1 MLGCSEAETASKERE
16 NEPNAD
22 TQSFLDD
29 LAKDLSDDETTG
41 PSISQKLA
49 DITLKRWGKQMS
61 AEKLKSILEKY
72 ARPENCS
79 GLICKRVNPEIWQL
93 PNSKRKRT
101 DVQLYNLQQTVLK
114 VVFAILQTTNTLVES
129 KHDTGSRQLF
139 ANLIDAIA
147 MLAHTHSNLS
157 LLRKDQ
163 IKPALKQEYSAICAL
178 EDQPDS
184 KLLLDND
191 LAKNLKEAKEAS
203 HISSSMK
210 NSANRPYS
218 TNKKP
223 APTYKQGNSAQQQKF
238 FMARPAQKHTE
249 KEKILEMGTRE
260 EMVDLLKQIVNTVS
274 EFEKHIPEII
284 SYLQSLSKHFRAG
297 RIAKHFSAWIN
308 ITNDKEILTN
318 VTGVK
323 IECSE
328 EPVGLDPP
336 AQKLSYMNTKYWM
349 QRY

>member
-16 NEPNAD
+16 
-22 TQSFLDD
+22 
-29 LAKDLSDDETTG
+29 
-41 PSISQKLA
+41 
-49 DITLKRWGKQMS
+49 
-61 AEKLKSILEKY
+61 SILEKY

-79 GLICKRVNPEIWQL
+79 GLICKKVNPEIWQL

-114 VVFAILQTTNTLVES
+114 VVFAILQTANTLVES
-129 KHDTGSRQLF
+129 KYDTGSRQLF

-184 KLLLDND
+184 KLLFDND

-203 HISSSMK
+203 HISFSMK

-218 TNKKP
+218 TK
-223 APTYKQGNSAQQQKF
+223 
-238 FMARPAQKHTE
+238 
-249 KEKILEMGTRE
+249 
-260 EMVDLLKQIVNTVS
+260 
-274 EFEKHIPEII
+274 
-284 SYLQSLSKHFRAG
+284 
-297 RIAKHFSAWIN
+297 
-308 ITNDKEILTN
+308 
-318 VTGVK
+318 
-323 IECSE
+323 
-328 EPVGLDPP
+328 
-336 AQKLSYMNTKYWM
+336 
-349 QRY
+349 